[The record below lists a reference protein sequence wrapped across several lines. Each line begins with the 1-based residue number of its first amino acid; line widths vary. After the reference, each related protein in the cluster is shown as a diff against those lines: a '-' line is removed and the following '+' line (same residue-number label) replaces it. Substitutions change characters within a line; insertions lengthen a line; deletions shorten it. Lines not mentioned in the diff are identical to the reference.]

1 MDSHSRSIVLSLKTC
16 LLLPALV
23 FICTFSLF
31 FILLNSYQTS
41 KFLEKRLEKE
51 ALRISNIAYEYR
63 FVLNDSYLKMLGKVI
78 EGDVAVLNQ
87 DGGIISASFDNDAG
101 ITFLDMLKRDG
112 ILERHGQQQNDQIA
126 VTAGKDNN
134 SCYIVSK
141 RVRRQQN
148 PGTSY
153 IVSMTRLDDLEA
165 AERMTLSRTALAALA
180 ALAAAISAAVLLA
193 GRTGRHFEN
202 ILNVTEKIASGR
214 FDVRVGLSGIREF
227 RILGDAV
234 NRMSDKLLAYEKK
247 LVKTT
252 HERSV
257 TKITAALAHEIKNPL
272 SGIKM
277 LIQILVKRLSADA
290 EGMNMAATLL
300 KEINRVDTLVTDL
313 RTLSNPVAVSFST
326 TPAELPLSEVIA
338 VIKPKLDHLNIG
350 FLSDIE
356 SDLPACQ
363 MDKDKI
369 KQVLWNLMMNS
380 ADSMPGGGR
389 IFISL
394 RLNKSENMVEYRIED
409 TGTGITE
416 ADVENL
422 FAPFF
427 TTKKEGVG
435 IGLYVSREIAVA
447 HNGTL
452 VLENGSKEGARAV
465 LSIPCT
471 QPS

>member
-1 MDSHSRSIVLSLKTC
+1 MDSHSRTIVLSLKTC

-23 FICTFSLF
+23 FICLFSLF

-41 KFLEKRLEKE
+41 NFLDKRLEKE

-78 EGDVAVLNQ
+78 EGEIAVLNQ
-87 DGGIISASFDNDAG
+87 DGKILSASFDRGAVNRFQDV
-101 ITFLDMLKRDG
+101 IKRNNILD
-112 ILERHGQQQNDQIA
+112 RHGQQQKDQVALA
-126 VTAGKDNN
+126 VVKETTC
-134 SCYIVSK
+134 CYVIS
-141 RVRRQQN
+141 RRISRK
-148 PGTSY
+148 PESGTSY
-153 IVSMTRLDDLEA
+153 IVIMTRLDDLEA
-165 AERMTLSRTALAALA
+165 AKRMTLTRTALAAMA
-180 ALAAAISAAVLLA
+180 ALAAAICAALLLA
-193 GRTGRHFEN
+193 ARTSRRFKN
-202 ILNVTEKIASGR
+202 ILDVTEKIASGR
-214 FDVRVGLSGIREF
+214 FDARAGASGIREF
-227 RILGDAV
+227 RILADAV

-257 TKITAALAHEIKNPL
+257 AKITAAMAHEIKNPL
-272 SGIKM
+272 ASIKM
-277 LIQILVKRLSADA
+277 LIQILAKRLFDDAD
-290 EGMNMAATLL
+290 GVNMTETLL

-313 RTLSNPVAVSFST
+313 RTLSSPVAVSLAST
-326 TPAELPLSEVIA
+326 PVELPLNDVLA
-338 VIKPKLDHLNIG
+338 VIKPKLDHLNIDVS
-350 FLSDIE
+350 LDIA
-356 SDLPACQ
+356 SDLPVCQ

-369 KQVLWNLMMNS
+369 KQVLWNLLMNS
-380 ADSMPGGGR
+380 ADSMPGGGH
-389 IFISL
+389 ILVSL
-394 RLNKSENMVEYRIED
+394 NHDKESSMIEYRIED
-409 TGTGITE
+409 TGTGIDE

-452 VLENGSKEGARAV
+452 VLVNGAKGARAV
-465 LSIPCT
+465 LSLPAF